1 MRCGKSYQNK
11 LLVGLGALLE
21 ILKDAKL
28 ENILQKYIL
37 NSLING
43 IKIYLQVAQV
53 RDELFFVIFPWTSQ
67 SAA

>member
-11 LLVGLGALLE
+11 LLLGLGALLE